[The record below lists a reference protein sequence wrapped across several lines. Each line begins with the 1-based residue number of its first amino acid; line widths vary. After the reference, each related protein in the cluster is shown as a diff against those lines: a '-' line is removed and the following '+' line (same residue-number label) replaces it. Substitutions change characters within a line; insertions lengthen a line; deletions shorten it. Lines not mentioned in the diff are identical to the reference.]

1 MFGFTTGQSLLG
13 VDFLVIALAGIVFNL
28 ELAMY
33 ALISLFVSSRVI
45 DLVQEGISSSKAT
58 LIISVQAEEIAQR
71 IMTELDRGATVFTG
85 KGAYTGQPREMVLTV
100 VGQPEVHRLK
110 NMVHEIDPK
119 AFVIVGNAHEVLG
132 EGFRQPGVRSK
143 H

>member
-13 VDFLVIALAGIVFNL
+13 VDFMVIALAGIVFNL

-58 LIISVQAEEIAQR
+58 LIISIEAEEIAQR

-110 NMVHEIDPK
+110 NLVHEIDPK

-132 EGFRQPGVRSK
+132 EGFRQPRGQV
-143 H
+143 